1 MSNTKP
7 RLQKETMGSYS
18 YAVIGILLFSTLT
31 IFVGS
36 TSGVIAF
43 DNLSENSNRSALPI
57 SVEEQYMLE
66 CNKPE
71 DILDTV
77 IKAKPDCLDESVYQF
92 IQNPEEH
99 FVEEGVIEFVT
110 DSFSDDPADLPI
122 CMSVEYGLEQWVI
135 LRVYGGYL
143 PATRDFYGYEG
154 YGLMTLRDA
163 DGNTVYNDCYPGM
176 FVGWLLDDYEIIDCV
191 GTECETCWVSY
202 NFTLAPD
209 LCYNWLC
216 LDSSY
221 DTSGVKYCDK
231 YYMIDYITHWQG
243 CEFDKILAHVN
254 RVPEPLTPD
263 KRYIAS

>member
-7 RLQKETMGSYS
+7 CLQKETIGSYS
-18 YAVIGILLFSTLT
+18 YAVIGILLFSTLA

-36 TSGVIAF
+36 TLGVIAF
-43 DNLSENSNRSALPI
+43 NNLSENSNISALPI
-57 SVEEQYMLE
+57 SVESQYMLE

-77 IKAKPDCLDESVYQF
+77 IKAKLGRDESVYQL
-92 IQNPEEH
+92 IQNPEKH
-99 FVEEGVIEFVT
+99 FVEEGIIEFVT
-110 DSFSDDPADLPI
+110 DSFSADPADLPI
-122 CMSVEYGLEQWVI
+122 CMSVEYGLEQWVV

-143 PATRDFYGYEG
+143 PATTNFAGYEA

-163 DGNTVYNDCYPGM
+163 DGNTVFNDCIPGM
-176 FVGWLLDDYEIIDCV
+176 YVGWLLDSYEIIDCV

-209 LCYNWLC
+209 LCNNWLC

-221 DTSGVKYCDK
+221 DTDGVKYDHK
-231 YYMIDYITHWQG
+231 YYTIDYETNWLG
-243 CEFDKILAHVN
+243 CEFDIILAHVN